1 MQPFFHFQFFT
12 FDYTSPVAAGG
23 STPHFDIKRQ
33 YEVELNDQLMD
44 YIKTQVLKIDLID
57 ESVDLANGASDY
69 IGSVRIPLKALNVT
83 SNLFEEITDAF
94 PVRDANGVE
103 TGRLEVKVGCRE
115 YQGLSS
121 DMIGGG
127 GETYIMSKFTER
139 EVIGSIAEKF
149 AFSEM
154 QSIDMIFD
162 MLIEPGGMDLT
173 RITKKRFRDYIMD
186 ITERIKQQDVDI
198 LLKTHPMLAGKDYI
212 DLNDFRGIFEIPVQM
227 AR

>member
-1 MQPFFHFQFFT
+1 
-12 FDYTSPVAAGG
+12 
-23 STPHFDIKRQ
+23 
-33 YEVELNDQLMD
+33 MD

-57 ESVDLANGASDY
+57 ESIDLANGASDY

-83 SNLFEEITDAF
+83 SNLIEEITDAF

-121 DMIGGG
+121 DLVNGGG
-127 GETYIMSKFTER
+127 DTYIMSKFTER
-139 EVIGSIAEKF
+139 EVIGRIAEKF

-173 RITKKRFRDYIMD
+173 RITKKRFRDYILD
-186 ITERIKQQDVDI
+186 ITDRIRQQDVDI
-198 LLKTHPMLAGKDYI
+198 LLKTHPLLAGKDHI